1 MRRAIVTTTA
11 TAAGVV
17 LLLSLKPHGT
27 TTAGQAP
34 IISAG
39 SDTSTSTG
47 TGTGTGTDSGST
59 DTSSGGSGSTASSTP
74 KASSSAAPK
83 STAKSTPKAATTSSY
98 TGSAVDTRYGPV
110 QVRISV
116 RSGKLSKVDVLQY
129 PSGSQRDA
137 DINSYALPVLNQEA
151 LAAGNASI
159 DMVSGATYTSTG
171 YIQSLQSALDQAGL
185 K

>member
-27 TTAGQAP
+27 TTTGQAP

-39 SDTSTSTG
+39 SDTNTTSG
-47 TGTGTGTDSGST
+47 SGTGTGTDSGST
-59 DTSSGGSGSTASSTP
+59 NSSSGGSGTASPTP
-74 KASSSAAPK
+74 KASSSSAPK
-83 STAKSTPKAATTSSY
+83 STTKSTPKAATTSSY
-98 TGSAVDTRYGPV
+98 TGTSVDTRYGPV

-116 RSGKLSKVDVLQY
+116 SGGKLSKIDVLQY
-129 PSGSQRDA
+129 PNGSQRDA